1 MAHFQ
6 QKVRPRRY
14 IDTFRF
20 NRKKWARK
28 EVAINPFLYGNREE
42 LSLVRR
48 QNPLK
53 SQPTT
58 SSSDPENSASPVPD
72 SLIDVFGNSPDV
84 TDGETGQALTS
95 DGSFV
100 SELKMPSQRTGL
112 QYQDVRASVGRKPM
126 KKVWAKKKFS
136 DDKAEKGKKRS

>member
-28 EVAINPFLYGNREE
+28 EVAINPFLYGK
-42 LSLVRR
+42 
-48 QNPLK
+48 NPLK
-53 SQPTT
+53 SRPTT

-72 SLIDVFGNSPDV
+72 SLLDVFGNSPDV

-100 SELKMPSQRTGL
+100 GELKMPSQRTGL

>member
-28 EVAINPFLYGNREE
+28 EVAINPFLYGK
-42 LSLVRR
+42 
-48 QNPLK
+48 NPLK

-58 SSSDPENSASPVPD
+58 SSSDPENSTSPVPD
-72 SLIDVFGNSPDV
+72 SLLDVFGNSPDV